1 MTTYILATHNQHKTE
16 EIRHM
21 LSPHQIEL
29 KSLADI
35 DYHDE
40 IIEDGLTM
48 RANAKIKSDT
58 IRDLGYTHIISDDSG
73 LEVDVLDG
81 APGIYSARYAGTHGD
96 HEANMTKLLLHL
108 EGESQ
113 RATQFRAVLSVWRD
127 DRHDFFEGIVRG
139 RIASNRMGTG
149 GFGYDP
155 IFIPEGYDESFGVL
169 PADLKN
175 EMSHRARAIKSF
187 IQFLTSDH

>member
-1 MTTYILATHNQHKTE
+1 
-16 EIRHM
+16 M

-113 RATQFRAVLSVWRD
+113 RAAQFRAVLSVWRD

-187 IQFLTSDH
+187 IQFLTSEH